1 MQKIKKFST
10 IFSLAFI
17 LEFSLV
23 ANAQHTKENMNG
35 DSTSNTPSNTDEIGA
50 KTIIKGNIATT
61 YLYRTT
67 SNIKH
72 AIFLEFVSRK
82 IELIG
87 TCNFPTKNRKK
98 LYGDLILSIPIF
110 EDGSIYK
117 KAGGI
122 KIEKSSGDDFL
133 DKSSI
138 NIVKKA
144 APFDPIPEALRIQGK
159 ENVFILF
166 SRFKYTKETLEIS
179 DKAHDFDCKNM
190 TR

>member
-1 MQKIKKFST
+1 MQKIKKIST
-10 IFSLAFI
+10 IFSLFFI
-17 LEFSLV
+17 LEFPLIASAQYTNESV
-23 ANAQHTKENMNG
+23 KENNTSNAQ
-35 DSTSNTPSNTDEIGA
+35 SNTDEVEA
-50 KTIIKGNIATT
+50 KTIINGNTANT

-67 SNIKH
+67 NNIKH
-72 AIFLEFVSRK
+72 AIFLDRVSRK

-87 TCNFPTKNRKK
+87 TCNFPIKNRKK
-98 LYGDLILSIPIF
+98 LYGELIVSIRIF

-159 ENVFILF
+159 ENVFIVI
-166 SRFKYTKETLEIS
+166 SRFKYTKEALEIS
-179 DKAHDFDCKNM
+179 DKTYDLDCKNA
-190 TR
+190 TK